1 MGLDVYFRRDI
12 CAALRAQRHTVEE
25 TARQMIKICSPTMTP
40 EQYRLVDTYLSGARV
55 ALAGVAETF
64 LIPVVQ
70 PKLVEGTLRRE
81 ADVGFTT
88 CWRGHRIRV
97 RRIARLR
104 VVAAR

>member
-1 MGLDVYFRRDI
+1 MIWLGADATAYTASCEACRDDGRWPRRVEP
-12 CAALRAQRHTVEE
+12 TV
-25 TARQMIKICSPTMTP
+25 
-40 EQYRLVDTYLSGARV
+40 
-55 ALAGVAETF
+55 
-64 LIPVVQ
+64 
-70 PKLVEGTLRRE
+70 VEGTLRRD